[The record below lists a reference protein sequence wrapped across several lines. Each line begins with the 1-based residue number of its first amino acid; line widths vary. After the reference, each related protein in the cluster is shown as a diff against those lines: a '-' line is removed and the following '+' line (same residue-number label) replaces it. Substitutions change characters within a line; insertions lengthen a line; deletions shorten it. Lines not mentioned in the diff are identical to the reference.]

1 MFVINICERPLF
13 KESYTTP
20 DGSCNNIYILFGKGK
35 RKVMTVQNHSEH
47 TGGGKNCRLNWPET
61 RAPHP
66 FERCKSPK
74 RTCQNIQQ
82 TNENLK
88 AQVLYIHIFLKFGH
102 VPHTHTEYKQ
112 RHTRTNIDESSQSWS
127 ARSGSAPL
135 LVSCLGWI
143 FGFIVSRKSKGTLQ
157 CTPPGNQAL
166 FRDNL
171 MVNNALFR
179 RGRAALGRW
188 PLTQSAWSTIPSTW
202 GNLPQG
208 QLWDPNLNTPFVDD
222 ICFLLRVAWQLGFP
236 WWWD

>member
-88 AQVLYIHIFLKFGH
+88 AQVIYIHFFLKFGH
-102 VPHTHTEYKQ
+102 VPHTHTHWIQTKT
-112 RHTRTNIDESSQSWS
+112 HTHKHRRVVSV
-127 ARSGSAPL
+127 
-135 LVSCLGWI
+135 LVSTVRQRAITRL
-143 FGFIVSRKSKGTLQ
+143 VSGLNFWLYS
-157 CTPPGNQAL
+157 
-166 FRDNL
+166 F
-171 MVNNALFR
+171 
-179 RGRAALGRW
+179 
-188 PLTQSAWSTIPSTW
+188 TQI
-202 GNLPQG
+202 
-208 QLWDPNLNTPFVDD
+208 
-222 ICFLLRVAWQLGFP
+222 
-236 WWWD
+236 

>member
-88 AQVLYIHIFLKFGH
+88 AQVIYIHMFLKFGH
-102 VPHTHTEYKQ
+102 VPHTHWIQTK
-112 RHTRTNIDESSQSWS
+112 TNIDESSQSWS

-157 CTPPGNQAL
+157 CTPLEIRPCSGTMWWL
-166 FRDNL
+166 IMPCFVGGERH
-171 MVNNALFR
+171 
-179 RGRAALGRW
+179 
-188 PLTQSAWSTIPSTW
+188 W
-202 GNLPQG
+202 GG
-208 QLWDPNLNTPFVDD
+208 GLW
-222 ICFLLRVAWQLGFP
+222 LRVPDPQSHLPGGIYPRASFGILILIPHLLTIFVSCWG
-236 WWWD
+236 